1 MRCPRGCYAF
11 AQAFAITVATI
22 LGTGIL
28 ALPAEL
34 FNSGLAPFVFIF
46 VVCLCM
52 QISVVYLMVEL
63 LQHAHVEL
71 ASEAMGTEET
81 GNIFEDL
88 TTTPAEQART
98 EASDIQVKKTTE
110 KPDLHRIGRLFISN
124 VKMARAFDFAVI
136 LHFIAVLI
144 SYALAGPQ
152 AYADLLGVEDY
163 RVLIIPF
170 TLIYT
175 LCILL
180 GGETIK
186 PVISVLTVLK
196 MFALVCV
203 LFAVSVVADLVKI
216 NPKNDFTASLE
227 PFLMGTFALGGVV
240 NLMPV

>member
-1 MRCPRGCYAF
+1 M
-11 AQAFAITVATI
+11 
-22 LGTGIL
+22 L
-28 ALPAEL
+28 
-34 FNSGLAPFVFIF
+34 
-46 VVCLCM
+46 
-52 QISVVYLMVEL
+52 SV
-63 LQHAHVEL
+63 
-71 ASEAMGTEET
+71 
-81 GNIFEDL
+81 
-88 TTTPAEQART
+88 
-98 EASDIQVKKTTE
+98 
-110 KPDLHRIGRLFISN
+110 FISN

-196 MFALVCV
+196 MIALVCV
-203 LFAVSVVADLVKI
+203 LFAVSVVAELVKI